1 MIDTR
6 RPLLSLYH
14 GRIFS
19 IFIALSNAPE
29 VLGEIWIGKSF
40 LNLLNAK
47 SWLWI
52 QTLLVIGMWLMR

>member
-6 RPLLSLYH
+6 RPLLSLYNGH
-14 GRIFS
+14 IFS

-40 LNLLNAK
+40 LNLLNTK

-52 QTLLVIGMWLMR
+52 QTLLV